1 MYPRGA
7 YPAAAFQPQ
16 GYPHPPQ
23 GALPT
28 VRPPYFPDAR
38 IRQRLDDET
47 GLRPAPPI
55 ITDKDL
61 KGFDEILENDVQAGW
76 AAANSEI
83 DYNAKLVFS
92 DDEDSTPSKE
102 PNYDEQRDRSDN
114 KQKIADWDSRDFD
127 KDDRAKYRAPQHQQ
141 WQQHMPSNPRV
152 GNYEYSQHSQ
162 HSQQG
167 QTPIPPYQRPQ
178 QIHTNYPHSRH
189 TRSEMVADED
199 ELWRQR
205 SRQQSDEMAAAVI
218 RARQRREEDEKKIE
232 RSRQAA
238 HEKLK
243 ALEEKSGVEKES
255 SDFDE
260 RSRHSSES
268 RDEKLSGRDSRD
280 TRSANY
286 ANSFAAPKQYPKNV
300 PPRFQKQAELMRQQ
314 QTNQTTQS
322 PPYEQRLTHPLSRL
336 SQDNDQ
342 RIAVSNSSQLL
353 NKTPLLADSSR
364 SDSQISSGHE
374 SYDSERQTPEF
385 DAVSPK
391 DKRQKQSAIDNNWR
405 STQTQRLQTNECKD
419 FSENSRSN
427 ETHDNIDK
435 SNQISQRDV
444 AKRVNEEPTQ
454 IVSKTEFSTQKIRLE
469 IKDTKQRD
477 DTIDREIIVEKKS
490 LIERQESSQSS
501 QSDKRSSSSKEERFT
516 KKYERLDWASECDNV
531 SISSYGKR
539 ERHRHVPITQK
550 QFESIT
556 EPIKKNFTP
565 LKKNSSL
572 TITSTNDTSKDS
584 SVDKPDNLKK
594 SQTPPPTQSDK
605 ANPSTNNATDVSKVQ
620 TLKEET
626 HVEVGSK
633 KVRDDDRH
641 YDRNYNRDKDRVR
654 QESTK
659 EDKSTRKSN
668 SNRYDSYQNRGRY
681 PGAAYRGHVREYRR
695 TRGSS
700 EKSSYLDSKLSSSPG
715 HSRSKNNKSRRKS
728 NSDESFVSEEQNKK
742 ESLKIEDKS
751 IINPISTTNVSKE
764 TKTDED
770 KEKSSTAEP
779 IVSVS
784 STTLPNQRNDPSR
797 RGRGAVA
804 FKNSTRG
811 LPRTYGPSN
820 YGPPPSRA
828 AFGDGS
834 VKSDVNRNLDQ
845 NRNERNYDS
854 RNSYDFHQTRDN
866 YSKSNKEDTHLS
878 SFSNSQTNKIS
889 HDNNRNSIA
898 HNRKGN
904 RGSNNSGANSS
915 ANNRSEQIPPR
926 FQKRHNNGSQR
937 GGRARNWNER
947 SGSSNAN
954 QVESDVTNNEEWET
968 ASESSDI
975 AERNDRK
982 SHKKSNY
989 SEPRNDNRNYNRKS
1003 EKRNDYSRGQH
1014 SSGSQSSNFR
1024 GRHRNSG
1031 TNSIPTTRG
1040 ANANNISTNQRR
1052 NGTLTNSNITNDN
1065 ITVCSLSDVTLDN
1078 PTAVED
1084 AMIDIK
1090 SRAKLSDEYND
1101 EILNNSENE
1110 DGFQTVSYKKRNR
1123 MNPGNNS
1130 KKLKQ
1135 EVNSHFLNFK
1145 NLFLTLKFKIA
1156 LMMNM
1161 N

>member
-1 MYPRGA
+1 
-7 YPAAAFQPQ
+7 
-16 GYPHPPQ
+16 
-23 GALPT
+23 
-28 VRPPYFPDAR
+28 
-38 IRQRLDDET
+38 
-47 GLRPAPPI
+47 
-55 ITDKDL
+55 
-61 KGFDEILENDVQAGW
+61 
-76 AAANSEI
+76 
-83 DYNAKLVFS
+83 
-92 DDEDSTPSKE
+92 
-102 PNYDEQRDRSDN
+102 
-114 KQKIADWDSRDFD
+114 
-127 KDDRAKYRAPQHQQ
+127 
-141 WQQHMPSNPRV
+141 MPSNPRV

-167 QTPIPPYQRPQ
+167 QTPIPPPYQRPQ
-178 QIHTNYPHSRH
+178 QIHTNYPQSRH
-189 TRSEMVADED
+189 SRSEMVADED

-232 RSRQAA
+232 MSRQAA

-243 ALEEKSGVEKES
+243 ALEEKSVDKES
-255 SDFDE
+255 SEFDE

-385 DAVSPK
+385 DAVCSK
-391 DKRQKQSAIDNNWR
+391 DKRQKQQSAIDNNWR

-419 FSENSRSN
+419 LSENSRPN

-435 SNQISQRDV
+435 SNQISQRDL
-444 AKRVNEEPTQ
+444 AKRLNEEPTQ
-454 IVSKTEFSTQKIRLE
+454 IVSKTDFSTQKIRPE
-469 IKDTKQRD
+469 IKDTKPRD
-477 DTIDREIIVEKKS
+477 DTIDREIIVEKRN

-565 LKKNSSL
+565 LKKNNSSI
-572 TITSTNDTSKDS
+572 ITSNDTPKDS
-584 SVDKPDNLKK
+584 SVDKSADNLKK
-594 SQTPPPTQSDK
+594 SQTPPPTQSVISTDK
-605 ANPSTNNATDVSKVQ
+605 SNPSTNNATDVSKIQ

-641 YDRNYNRDKDRVR
+641 YDRSYNRDKDRVR
-654 QESTK
+654 QESAK

-681 PGAAYRGHVREYRR
+681 SGATYRGHNREYRR

-700 EKSSYLDSKLSSSPG
+700 EKSSYLDSKLPSNPG

-751 IINPISTTNVSKE
+751 IINPISATNVIKE

-770 KEKSSTAEP
+770 KEKSSALEP
-779 IVSVS
+779 TVSSVS
-784 STTLPNQRNDPSR
+784 SSTLPNQRSDPSR

-854 RNSYDFHQTRDN
+854 RNYDSRNSNDFHQTRDN
-866 YSKSNKEDTHLS
+866 SSKSNKEDSHLA

-898 HNRKGN
+898 HNRKVVISGN

-937 GGRARNWNER
+937 GGRSRNWNER
-947 SGSSNAN
+947 SRSSNAN

-1003 EKRNDYSRGQH
+1003 EKRNDYPRGQH

-1031 TNSIPTTRG
+1031 TNSISTTRG
-1040 ANANNISTNQRR
+1040 ANANNISANQRR
-1052 NGTLTNSNITNDN
+1052 NGPLNNSNLTNDN

-1101 EILNNSENE
+1101 ELLNNSENE

-1123 MNPGNNS
+1123 VNPGNNS

-1135 EVNSHFLNFK
+1135 EVNSNFLYFK
-1145 NLFLTLKFKIA
+1145 F
-1156 LMMNM
+1156 
-1161 N
+1161 